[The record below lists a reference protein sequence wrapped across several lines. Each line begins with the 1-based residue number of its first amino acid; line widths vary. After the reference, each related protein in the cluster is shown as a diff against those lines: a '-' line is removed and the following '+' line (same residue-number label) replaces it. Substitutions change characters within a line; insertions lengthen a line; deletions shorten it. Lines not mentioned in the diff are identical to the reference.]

1 MPKCPRGSRKK
12 SNTRCFN
19 EHDVVVHRTPG
30 RCPRGSRKTPKRRC
44 FNDNDNEIMLS
55 ASPYAPNSPNSYV
68 PGSHSPPYVPAR
80 PENLALQANR
90 PTPSIHTI
98 PPYMLNHIQR
108 FVGPET
114 TRGFMRPQ
122 ELAMLPQYVPTI
134 GRMMFNFF
142 YIGDKPKIN
151 KQTISYT
158 NLRRLGL
165 DMISYRT
172 MMFNLF
178 KEQVRQS
185 YLANKIRP
193 IPLTPQEEQLYK
205 YKLDTMIAFYGMG
218 IPNRAQ
224 TLLYLEDTTGVVQP
238 PQLIRVY

>member
-1 MPKCPRGSRKK
+1 
-12 SNTRCFN
+12 
-19 EHDVVVHRTPG
+19 
-30 RCPRGSRKTPKRRC
+30 
-44 FNDNDNEIMLS
+44 
-55 ASPYAPNSPNSYV
+55 
-68 PGSHSPPYVPAR
+68 
-80 PENLALQANR
+80 
-90 PTPSIHTI
+90 
-98 PPYMLNHIQR
+98 
-108 FVGPET
+108 
-114 TRGFMRPQ
+114 MRPQ

>member
-1 MPKCPRGSRKK
+1 MPKCPRKSRKK
-12 SNTRCFN
+12 SKTRCFN
-19 EHDVVVHRTPG
+19 EHDVVVTRTPG
-30 RCPRGSRKTPKRRC
+30 RCPRGSRKTSKNRC
-44 FNDNDNEIMLS
+44 FDDNDNEIMFPN
-55 ASPYAPNSPNSYV
+55 ASPLYAPNSLNSYV
-68 PGSHSPPYVPAR
+68 PGSIPGPG
-80 PENLALQANR
+80 NLALQANR
-90 PTPSIHTI
+90 PPASIHTI

-114 TRGFMRPQ
+114 TRGYMNPQ
-122 ELAMLPQYVPTI
+122 TLAMLPQYVPTI

-151 KQTISYT
+151 KKTVSYN
-158 NLRRLGL
+158 NLRRLG
-165 DMISYRT
+165 MNIASYQT

-185 YLANKIRP
+185 YLANKITP

-205 YKLDTMIAFYGMG
+205 IKLDTMIAFYGMG

-224 TLLYLEDTTGVVQP
+224 TLLYLEDTTGLVRP
-238 PQLIRVY
+238 PQLIFHR